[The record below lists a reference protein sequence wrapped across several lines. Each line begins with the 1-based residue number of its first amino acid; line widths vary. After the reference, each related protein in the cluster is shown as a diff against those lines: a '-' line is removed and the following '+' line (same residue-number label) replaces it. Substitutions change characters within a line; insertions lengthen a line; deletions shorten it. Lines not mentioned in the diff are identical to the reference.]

1 MSKDKQYILDEIKKN
16 YIINEN
22 SKFYKIY
29 EVFDKSCESFT
40 DGHLSCLR
48 DPTNSWAK
56 SGKAIKVLKK
66 LYSNL
71 YRIYATLTGTNN
83 DYIDVVEN
91 EDYKLFYTSL
101 KYWLY
106 DQIIIKDLKETEI
119 NEIFTGWKSYIK
131 GKVENPTS
139 NYCEFNKLTLD
150 EIKKLKNIY
159 ALYTVLYDND
169 KFETCNK
176 NTCKYLDYVGKGLD
190 ELISSINSCSSNPNM
205 TNYCKDLIEFLDLC
219 KEDNE
224 DAGISIY
231 VENTKSKAIYQG
243 KLLLSV
249 QIYENEPHYIYI
261 KNDNLLNYVKTS
273 DFLSNKTTTIAATS
287 VVGSAIGLS
296 SIFYYF
302 YKFTPFGS
310 SLRKGKNIVNID
322 ERAHDSLLYT
332 SDTAPTPLK
341 SRKYN
346 VAYHNFSDN

>member
-71 YRIYATLTGTNN
+71 YRIYATLTGSNN
-83 DYIDVVEN
+83 SYVDDIKR
-91 EDYKLFYTSL
+91 EDYKLCFTSL

-106 DQIIIKDLKETEI
+106 DQIITKELEETKI
-119 NEIFTGWKSYIK
+119 VEIFTGWKSYIK

-205 TNYCKDLIEFLDLC
+205 TNYCKELKEFLDLC

-231 VENTKSKAIYQG
+231 VENTKSKAI
-243 KLLLSV
+243 
-249 QIYENEPHYIYI
+249 
-261 KNDNLLNYVKTS
+261 
-273 DFLSNKTTTIAATS
+273 
-287 VVGSAIGLS
+287 
-296 SIFYYF
+296 
-302 YKFTPFGS
+302 
-310 SLRKGKNIVNID
+310 
-322 ERAHDSLLYT
+322 
-332 SDTAPTPLK
+332 
-341 SRKYN
+341 
-346 VAYHNFSDN
+346 